1 MQPYFLPYPGY
12 YQTVGSVDTWVIFDD
27 VQFPRRGWVHRNRFL
42 TRSGTEHWGTLE
54 LRRAQRE
61 ASIASMVLAR
71 PGHSQLDSLRSR
83 FPSIDNLATAIPAV
97 EHAFSNARLS
107 QLLVYLN
114 TSVLDHLGMD
124 VSMILS
130 SEIAYD
136 RSGTAQEKILSIC
149 ERLQADVYVNPS
161 GGRDLYDADVFARQG
176 IELRFAREYTEF
188 RLSIAEWLMTVS

>member
-1 MQPYFLPYPGY
+1 
-12 YQTVGSVDTWVIFDD
+12 
-27 VQFPRRGWVHRNRFL
+27 
-42 TRSGTEHWGTLE
+42 
-54 LRRAQRE
+54 
-61 ASIASMVLAR
+61 
-71 PGHSQLDSLRSR
+71 
-83 FPSIDNLATAIPAV
+83 
-97 EHAFSNARLS
+97 
-107 QLLVYLN
+107 
-114 TSVLDHLGMD
+114 MD